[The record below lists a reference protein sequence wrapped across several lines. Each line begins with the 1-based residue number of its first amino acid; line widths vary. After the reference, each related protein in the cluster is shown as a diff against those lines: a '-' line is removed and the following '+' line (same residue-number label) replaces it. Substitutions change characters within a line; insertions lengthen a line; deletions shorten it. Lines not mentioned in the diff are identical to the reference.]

1 MRAATALICLT
12 LTACTQFPE
21 LDNTVTPDVEAS
33 DFPTLVPLEPLLAGA
48 APVVSDPVQTTE
60 TLEARVAA
68 LRARARALQQRSIV
82 DPVTRER
89 MRASLG

>member
-1 MRAATALICLT
+1 MRVATALICLI

-33 DFPTLVPLEPLLAGA
+33 DFPPLVPLEPLLAGA

-68 LRARARALQQRSIV
+68 LRARASALQRRNIV

-89 MRASLG
+89 MRARLG